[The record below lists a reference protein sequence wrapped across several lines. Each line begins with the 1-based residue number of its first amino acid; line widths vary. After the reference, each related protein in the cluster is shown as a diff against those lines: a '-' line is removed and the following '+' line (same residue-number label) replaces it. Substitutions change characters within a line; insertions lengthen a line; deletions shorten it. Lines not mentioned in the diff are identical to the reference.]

1 MGNADRMV
9 GLDQLRTMPFRPG
22 GLLLLLLL
30 LCSSSL
36 FPAQVDLERER
47 RAMLRGDARGVIAR
61 LEQALRDPRISNE
74 VLEQA
79 RIMETLGEQYHRLYD
94 IDEAFL
100 WWKRAFVLRVQH
112 FGERSPEAGVG
123 YAYRARYHS
132 YMAASQIDHRTEALA
147 MADSAMKRLSIRST
161 GINLHEHCTVLREH
175 AYAYKV
181 MYWVH
186 NLGLDPELARTRAL
200 FVEALQVATTH
211 RDTIWMAQLHHDI
224 GNTYTDL
231 ANLFRSDPE
240 RLHNVVR
247 QARSHYGRS
256 LSLLRK
262 MSLHPSEASMM
273 EHFTL
278 GLLLR
283 YAYDQD
289 SLPQVIGELDQAL
302 LHLARCGGTVS
313 VTDPLQFVERQ
324 PNRAQAVE
332 LMHYREEAFLKLY
345 TMTRQE
351 EYLQQAIRT
360 SDAALPYW
368 EAMLRDYR
376 SIAIHKVVG
385 SYGHFLFKSRSTML
399 AERYWRSK
407 DPQDAVA
414 SLLASERHKNLM
426 AQRQRVQQGAQSA
439 MLETLSGASP
449 TLRAKPGTL
458 IISYHL
464 SWRSL
469 AHVLTEEGVEVVELP
484 EFPGEL
490 WRGFGRPNTF
500 SVAGHTEGPAAF
512 ASSTNTFYQALIAP
526 ILKGRREKELI
537 IIPDGHFAHL
547 PFEVLCTTASGN
559 DWSTLSYLGST
570 HTIRHASNL
579 EQALGT
585 VRTLSREH
593 AATALVS
600 HDTLAALPFATQ
612 LVERMGQWWPDLD
625 QHAYVRSMVLD
636 TLLHGPGLL
645 HVATHAH
652 APDQPD
658 ALPYLVLS
666 DGPFTTA
673 DLHAT
678 QIKRQLVVLST
689 CSSGDG
695 RVYMGSGVVSMG
707 NAILDA
713 GANAVVHT
721 LWPVDDRAT
730 SEVLERM
737 YDGLN
742 DGLPLSKALQQA
754 KIRYIKAHPNDGLAH
769 PFHWAGIVH
778 TGSEV
783 VLAPTAN
790 QWPWGYIAAGLCGLL
805 GIVLY
810 KRSSKRAARSAT
822 GASAD

>member
-1 MGNADRMV
+1 M
-9 GLDQLRTMPFRPG
+9 MPRVSW
-22 GLLLLLLL
+22 LLLLGAFAT
-30 LCSSSL
+30 CSAV
-36 FPAQVDLERER
+36 AQVDLKAEH
-47 RAMLRGDARGVIAR
+47 RAMLSGDAKGVIDR
-61 LEQALRDPRISNE
+61 LEHELVRSTSSPD
-74 VLEQA
+74 VLERA

-94 IDEAFL
+94 IDEAKR
-100 WWKRAFVLRVQH
+100 WWDRAFELRVRH
-112 FGERSPEAGVG
+112 FGDRSPETGVG

-132 YMAASQIDHRTEALA
+132 YMAASQVDHQQVALA
-147 MADSAMKRLSIRST
+147 MADSAMKRTAPRSP
-161 GINLHEHCTVLREH
+161 GVSPHERCTLLREY

-181 MYWVH
+181 LNSVH
-186 NLGLDPELARTRAL
+186 ATGMDPDLVRSRAL
-200 FVEALQVATTH
+200 FREALQLAAAH
-211 RDTIWMAQLHHDI
+211 RDTVWMAQLHHDI
-224 GNTYTDL
+224 GNTYTDIAHL
-231 ANLFRSDPE
+231 VRSDPA
-240 RLHNVVR
+240 RLQDVVH
-247 QARSHYGRS
+247 QARHHYGRS
-256 LSLLRK
+256 LSLLRR
-262 MSLHPSEASMM
+262 MGLHPSEASMM

-283 YAYDQD
+283 YAYDHD
-289 SLPQVIGELDQAL
+289 SLPQVISELDQAL
-302 LHLARCGGTVS
+302 LHLARCGGAVP

-345 TMTRQE
+345 AMTGQE

-376 SIAIHKVVG
+376 SAAFHKVVG
-385 SYGHFLFKSRSTML
+385 SYGHFLFKNRSVML
-399 AERYWRSK
+399 AERYWLRK
-407 DPQDAVA
+407 DPQDALA
-414 SLLASERHKNLM
+414 SLLSSDRDKNLV
-426 AQRQRVQQGAQSA
+426 AQRLRVQQGDRPA

-449 TLRAKPGTL
+449 TLRTQPGTL

-464 SWRSL
+464 GWKFL
-469 AHVLTEEGVEVVELP
+469 AHVISEEGVEVVELR
-484 EFPGEL
+484 EFPWEL
-490 WRGFGRPNTF
+490 WRGFGRPNKF

-512 ASSTNTFYQALIAP
+512 ASSTNAFYQALLAP

-537 IIPDGHFAHL
+537 IIPEGHFAHL

-559 DWSTLSYLGST
+559 DWSTLSYLGAT

-585 VRTLSREH
+585 VRTLPREH

-600 HDTLAALPFATQ
+600 HDTLTALPFATQ
-612 LVERMGQWWPDLD
+612 LVERLGQWWPKLE
-625 QHAYVRSMVLD
+625 QHAHVRSMLLD

-658 ALPYLVLS
+658 ALPFLIMS

-678 QIKRQLVVLST
+678 KVKRQLVVLST

-695 RVYMGSGVVSMG
+695 RVFIGSGVVSMG

-713 GANAVVHT
+713 GADAVVHT

-730 SEVLERM
+730 SEVLELM
-737 YDGLN
+737 YEGLN

-754 KIRYIKAHPNDGLAH
+754 KIRYIEAHQNDGLAH

-783 VLAPTAN
+783 VLAPETN
-790 QWPWGYIAAGLCGLL
+790 RWPWGYIAAGLCGLL

-822 GASAD
+822 STSAD

>member
-1 MGNADRMV
+1 M
-9 GLDQLRTMPFRPG
+9 MPRVSW
-22 GLLLLLLL
+22 LLLLGVFAT
-30 LCSSSL
+30 CSAV
-36 FPAQVDLERER
+36 AQVDLKAEH
-47 RAMLRGDARGVIAR
+47 RAMLSGDAKGVIDR
-61 LEQALRDPRISNE
+61 LEHELVRSTSSPDG
-74 VLEQA
+74 LERV
-79 RIMETLGEQYHRLYD
+79 RIMETLGEQYHRLCD
-94 IDEAFL
+94 IDEAKR
-100 WWKRAFVLRVQH
+100 WWDRAFDLRVRH
-112 FGERSPEAGVG
+112 FGDRSPETGAG

-132 YMAASQIDHRTEALA
+132 YMAASQVDHQQVALA
-147 MADSAMKRLSIRST
+147 MADSAMDRLSTRSN
-161 GINLHEHCTVLREH
+161 GINTHEHCTILREH

-181 MYWVH
+181 LNSMH
-186 NLGLDPELARTRAL
+186 ATGMDPDLVRSRAL
-200 FVEALQVATTH
+200 FREALQLATTH
-211 RDTIWMAQLHHDI
+211 RDTVWMAQLHHDI

-231 ANLFRSDPE
+231 AIPARSEPA
-240 RLHNVVR
+240 RLRNVVDM
-247 QARSHYGRS
+247 ARHHYGRS

-262 MSLHPSEASMM
+262 MGLHPSEASMM

-289 SLPQVIGELDQAL
+289 SLPRVIGELDQAL
-302 LHLARCGGTVS
+302 LQLAQCGGVVP

-345 TMTRQE
+345 AMTGQE
-351 EYLQQAIRT
+351 EYLEKAIRT

-368 EAMLRDYR
+368 DAMLRDYR
-376 SIAIHKVVG
+376 SAAFHKVVG
-385 SYGHFLFKSRSTML
+385 SYGHFLFKNRSVML
-399 AERYWRSK
+399 AERYRLSK
-407 DPQDAVA
+407 DPQDALA
-414 SLLASERHKNLM
+414 SLLASDRQKNLV
-426 AQRQRVQQGAQSA
+426 AQRQRVQQGDRPA
-439 MLETLSGASP
+439 MLGTFSGASP
-449 TLRAKPGTL
+449 PLRAQPGTL

-464 SWRSL
+464 GSKFL
-469 AHVLTEEGVEVVELP
+469 AHVISEEGVEVDELP

-490 WRGFGRPNTF
+490 WRGYGRPNKF
-500 SVAGHTEGPAAF
+500 SVADFNEGPADF
-512 ASSTNTFYQALIAP
+512 ASRTHTFYQTLLAP

-585 VRTLSREH
+585 VRTLPREH
-593 AATALVS
+593 AATALIS
-600 HDTLAALPFATQ
+600 HDTLASLPFASR
-612 LVERMGQWWPDLD
+612 LVARLGQWWPKLD
-625 QHAYVRSMVLD
+625 RHDQVGNELMD
-636 TLLHGPGLL
+636 TLLHSTGLL
-645 HVATHAH
+645 HIATHAH
-652 APDQPD
+652 APARPD
-658 ALPYLVLS
+658 ALPYLILS
-666 DGPFTTA
+666 DGLFTTA

-678 QIKRQLVVLST
+678 QVKRQLVVLST

-707 NAILDA
+707 NAILNA

-730 SEVLERM
+730 SEVLELM
-737 YDGLN
+737 YEGLN
-742 DGLPLSKALQQA
+742 EGLPLSKALQQA
-754 KIRYIKAHPNDGLAH
+754 KIRYIQAHPNDGLAH

-783 VLAPTAN
+783 VLAPATN
-790 QWPWGYIAAGLCGLL
+790 TLPWGYIAAGLCGLL

-810 KRSSKRAARSAT
+810 RRSSKRSARSAT
-822 GASAD
+822 IASLE

>member
-1 MGNADRMV
+1 M
-9 GLDQLRTMPFRPG
+9 MPRVSW
-22 GLLLLLLL
+22 LLLLGVLAT
-30 LCSSSL
+30 CSVI
-36 FPAQVDLERER
+36 AQVNLKAEHRAMLSGDAKGVIDRLERELVR
-47 RAMLRGDARGVIAR
+47 STSSPD
-61 LEQALRDPRISNE
+61 
-74 VLEQA
+74 VLERA
-79 RIMETLGEQYHRLYD
+79 RVMETLGEQYHRLYD
-94 IDEAFL
+94 IDEAKR
-100 WWKRAFVLRVQH
+100 WWDRAFDLRVRH
-112 FGERSPEAGVG
+112 FGDRSPETGVG

-132 YMAASQIDHRTEALA
+132 YMAASQVDHRQEALA
-147 MADSAMKRLSIRST
+147 MADSAVKRLSIRST
-161 GINLHEHCTVLREH
+161 GINPHERCTVLREH

-186 NLGLDPELARTRAL
+186 HLGLDPELTKTRAL

-211 RDTIWMAQLHHDI
+211 HDTIWMAQLHHDI
-224 GNTYTDL
+224 GNTYTDM
-231 ANLFRSDPE
+231 ANLVRSDPE
-240 RLHNVVR
+240 RLQDVVR

-256 LSLLRK
+256 LSLLGRAG
-262 MSLHPSEASMM
+262 LVPSEASMM

-289 SLPQVIGELDQAL
+289 SLPQVIGEFDQAL
-302 LHLARCGGTVS
+302 LHLARCGGAVP

-332 LMHYREEAFLKLY
+332 LMHYREEALLKLY
-345 TMTRQE
+345 SMTGQE

-376 SIAIHKVVG
+376 SVAFHKVVG

-399 AERYWRSK
+399 AERYWLNQ

-414 SLLASERHKNLM
+414 SLLASERHKNLV
-426 AQRQRVQQGAQSA
+426 AQRQRVQQGDGPG
-439 MLETLSGASP
+439 MLETVFGASP
-449 TLRAKPGTL
+449 TLRAQPGTL

-464 SWRSL
+464 GSKFL
-469 AHVLTEEGVEVVELP
+469 AHVISEEEVEVVELP
-484 EFPGEL
+484 EFPEEL
-490 WRGFGRPNTF
+490 WRGFGRPNKF
-500 SVAGHTEGPAAF
+500 HVAGYSEGPAAF
-512 ASSTNTFYQALIAP
+512 ATSTNAFYQALLAP

-537 IIPDGHFAHL
+537 IIPEGHFAHL
-547 PFEVLCTTASGN
+547 PFEVLCTTASGD
-559 DWSTLSYLGST
+559 DWSKLSYLGTT

-585 VRTLSREH
+585 LRTLPREH

-600 HDTLAALPFATQ
+600 HDTLTALPFATQ
-612 LVERMGQWWPDLD
+612 LVERMGQWWPELE
-625 QHAYVRSMVLD
+625 QHDHVRSILLD

-645 HVATHAH
+645 HIATHAH

-658 ALPYLVLS
+658 ALPYLMLS
-666 DGPFTTA
+666 DGPFTTE
-673 DLHAT
+673 DLLTT
-678 QIKRQLVVLST
+678 QVMRQLVVLST

-695 RVYMGSGVVSMG
+695 RVFMGSGVISMG

-713 GANAVVHT
+713 GADAVVHT

-730 SEVLERM
+730 SEVLELM
-737 YDGLN
+737 YEGLN

-754 KIRYIKAHPNDGLAH
+754 KIRYIEAHQNDGLAH

-783 VLAPTAN
+783 VLSPATN
-790 QWPWGYIAAGLCGLL
+790 RWPWGYIAAGLCGLL

-810 KRSSKRAARSAT
+810 KRSSKRMARSAT